1 MRAKGEEFSKRVHWP
16 MRGLRASEMVQRA
29 LGVQGLA
36 VLGSGAGGD
45 CRGSGKF
52 LEGKEGPGPEEPLM
66 CVKVFLVRK
75 KLRLTEE
82 F

>member
-1 MRAKGEEFSKRVHWP
+1 MRWCRELWVFRDW
-16 MRGLRASEMVQRA
+16 QYW
-29 LGVQGLA
+29 A
-36 VLGSGAGGD
+36 VAGGGGD

>member
-1 MRAKGEEFSKRVHWP
+1 
-16 MRGLRASEMVQRA
+16 MRGLRAREMVQGA
-29 LGVQGLA
+29 LGVG
-36 VLGSGAGGD
+36 GGGGRGGGGGGD

>member
-1 MRAKGEEFSKRVHWP
+1 MFRDW
-16 MRGLRASEMVQRA
+16 QYW
-29 LGVQGLA
+29 A
-36 VLGSGAGGD
+36 VAGGGD